1 MATWKKVIVEGSQ
14 AKLSSLCVEQGAT
27 KVASSGSLFVFAN
40 NSDKEF
46 GYLSSSTAET
56 ETTGI
61 PGYDTSGN
69 LIVSTLIDGGSY

>member
-1 MATWKKVIVEGSQ
+1 M
-14 AKLSSLCVEQGAT
+14 
-27 KVASSGSLFVFAN
+27 FAN

>member
-1 MATWKKVIVEGSQ
+1 MANWKKVIVSGSE
-14 AKLSSLCVEQGAT
+14 AKLSSLYVEQGAT
-27 KVASSGSLFVFAN
+27 KVTASGRLFVFAN

-46 GYLSSSTAET
+46 GYLSSSTAAT
-56 ETTGI
+56 EITGI

>member
-1 MATWKKVIVEGSQ
+1 MASWKKVIVSGSR
-14 AKLSSLCVEQGAT
+14 AILSSLYVSQGAT

-46 GYLSSSTAET
+46 GYLSSSAAPT

-69 LIVSTLIDGGSY
+69 LIVSSLIDGGSY

>member
-1 MATWKKVIVEGSQ
+1 MATWKKVIVEGSK
-14 AKLSSLCVEQGAT
+14 AKLSSLYVEQGAT

-46 GYLSSSTAET
+46 GYLSSSAAET
-56 ETTGI
+56 ETAGI

-69 LIVSTLIDGGSY
+69 LIVSTLIDGGAY

>member
-27 KVASSGSLFVFAN
+27 KVSSSGSLFVFAN
-40 NSDKEF
+40 NSNKEF

-56 ETTGI
+56 ETAGI